1 MIRAMRKLG
10 FLFAVAVALASNS
23 ASAQTTFPARPVRMV
38 VGFAPGGGTDIIA
51 RLVAQKL
58 GERWRQAVVVDNRPG
73 ASGNIGAELV
83 ARSAPD
89 GYTLLIAFSSHA
101 SNPALGK
108 LPFDVER
115 DFTSITQVGSAP
127 MVIVANPAA
136 PAKTLGELIAYARAH
151 PGAIKFGSS
160 GIGTPVH
167 LAGELMMQLTGTTM
181 VHVPYKGIAPAM
193 AAILAGDI
201 QITYAAVLSGLQHF
215 RSGRLRPLAVASRSR
230 YPALPDVP
238 TTAEAGLAG
247 YEVDFWYAL
256 LGPGGMPAALVER
269 IQRDTSALL
278 NSPEMKE
285 GLAAQGCI
293 AVGGTPEALTALIR
307 TEYALWSKVVKAGG
321 VKIE

>member
-1 MIRAMRKLG
+1 
-10 FLFAVAVALASNS
+10 
-23 ASAQTTFPARPVRMV
+23 MV
-38 VGFAPGGGTDIIA
+38 VGFPPGGGTDIIA
-51 RLVAQKL
+51 RLMAQKL
-58 GERWRQAVVVDNRPG
+58 GERWGQAVVVDNRPG

-89 GYTLLIAFSSHA
+89 GYTLLMAFSSHA

-108 LPFDVER
+108 LPFDIGR

-160 GIGTPVH
+160 GVGTPVH
-167 LAGELMMQLTGTTM
+167 
-181 VHVPYKGIAPAM
+181 
-193 AAILAGDI
+193 LAGDI

-215 RSGRLRPLAVASRSR
+215 RSGRLRPLAVASRTR

-256 LGPGGMPAALVER
+256 LGPGGMPPALVER

-278 NSPEMKE
+278 NSPDMKE

-293 AVGGTPEALTALIR
+293 ALGGTPEALTGLIR

>member
-1 MIRAMRKLG
+1 MRGLG
-10 FLFAVAVALASNS
+10 AVLLAVTLGAAAGV
-23 ASAQTTFPARPVRMV
+23 ASAQGTFPSRPVRMV

-58 GERWRQAVVVDNRPG
+58 GERWGQAVVVDNRPG

-83 ARSAPD
+83 ARSTPD
-89 GYTLLIAFSSHA
+89 GYTLLMAFSSHA

-108 LPFDVER
+108 LPFDIER

-127 MVIVANPAA
+127 MVVAANPAL

-151 PGAIKFGSS
+151 PGAVKFGSS

-167 LAGELMMQLTGTTM
+167 LAGELMMQLTGISM

-201 QITYAAVLSGLQHF
+201 QLTYAAVLSGLQHF
-215 RSGRLRPLAVASRSR
+215 KSGRLRPLAVASRTR

-238 TTAEAGLAG
+238 TVAEAGLAG
-247 YEVDFWYAL
+247 YEIDFWYAL
-256 LGPGGMPAALVER
+256 LGPGGMPAPLAAR
-269 IQRDTSALL
+269 IQRDTAALL
-278 NSPEMKE
+278 NSPEMRE
-285 GLAAQGCI
+285 NLAAQGCI

-307 TEYALWSKVVKAGG
+307 TEYQLWSKVVKAGG
-321 VKIE
+321 VRVE